1 MQNSMAEVKQK
12 NNLKDK
18 QWNNMQ
24 KNKENNKLKYWV
36 IKKKHRFS
44 RILRQ
49 NRNRRSRRK
58 TKEDQMEEN
67 AEKQGNEQCQEGREQ
82 VQIKQRVK

>member
-1 MQNSMAEVKQK
+1 MQNSMAKVKQK

-24 KNKENNKLKYWV
+24 KNKENNKQKYWV
-36 IKKKHRFS
+36 KKKKHIFS
-44 RILRQ
+44 RILLE

-58 TKEDQMEEN
+58 TKEDQMKEN
-67 AEKQGNEQCQEGREQ
+67 AEKQGNEQCEEGREQ

>member
-24 KNKENNKLKYWV
+24 KNKENNKQSTGSK
-36 IKKKHRFS
+36 
-44 RILRQ
+44 
-49 NRNRRSRRK
+49 RK
-58 TKEDQMEEN
+58 SIYLAEYCWKIETEDQEERQ
-67 AEKQGNEQCQEGREQ
+67 KK
-82 VQIKQRVK
+82 IK